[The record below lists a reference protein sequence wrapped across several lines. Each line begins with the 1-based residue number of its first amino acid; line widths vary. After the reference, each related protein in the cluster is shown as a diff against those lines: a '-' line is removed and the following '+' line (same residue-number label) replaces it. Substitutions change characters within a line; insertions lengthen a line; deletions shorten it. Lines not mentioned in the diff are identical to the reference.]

1 MNKAFE
7 LLCKIICNFYPF
19 PLVTGDYFCILI
31 FHDLKIVKAK
41 TARMKLR
48 VKLVCWSLFLS
59 ATFIFAQ
66 DSAPKN
72 WFNLDL
78 SKDGVP
84 GVSTERTYQELLKG
98 KKSKTVVV
106 AVLDSGVDYEH
117 EDLKDIMW
125 VNDDEI
131 PGNGIDDDKNGYI
144 DDIHGWNFLGNAKGE
159 NVAHDNLEVTRLYKK
174 YKEMFE
180 GRDENKL
187 SKKEKEAYA
196 KYKEYKKVVE
206 EKRAQLEEEAGT
218 FIAISTAINNLSD
231 EIGKESISVEDLKNF
246 KTDNPL
252 MGYAVQISQSIMASE
267 GHSFEQIKK
276 DISEYA
282 EYLQAEYEYHY
293 NSDFDSRSI
302 VGDNYADP
310 YDRNYGNNDY
320 RGPDAQHG
328 THVSGIIGAERG
340 NGLGMDGVAD
350 NVRIMSVRTVPDGD
364 ERDKDVAAAIMY
376 AVDNGASVINMSF
389 GKGASPRKEVVDEA
403 VKYAQAHDVLL
414 IVAAGNDNKLVTDD
428 NNFPTDQYAKRGFLG
443 LFGPRYAS
451 NWIEVGAI
459 NWKTGEDLVAPFSN
473 YSPEYVDVFAP
484 GMEIYSTVP
493 FNHYENLQG
502 TSMAA
507 PVVAGVAAMLRSYF
521 PDLTAEQVK
530 NVIMETAVKQ
540 KYKVKE
546 PGEDEDS
553 SRPLVPF
560 SSLSVTGGMV
570 NAYEAV
576 KLAEHTKGKKK
587 GVSRD
592 GIGGN
597 TSKKEK
603 KTVAVP

>member
-1 MNKAFE
+1 MNRSFE
-7 LLCKIICNFYPF
+7 LLFKIICNFFPF
-19 PLVTGDYFCILI
+19 SLVTGDYFCILI
-31 FHDLKIVKAK
+31 FHDLKIIKAK

-125 VNDDEI
+125 VNEDEI

-159 NVAHDNLEVTRLYKK
+159 DVAHDNLEVTRLYKK

-187 SKKEKEAYA
+187 SKKEKEDYA

-276 DISEYA
+276 DINEYA
-282 EYLQAEYEYHY
+282 EYLQSEYEYHY
-293 NSDFDSRSI
+293 NPDFDPRSI

-403 VKYAQAHDVLL
+403 VKYAQAHDVL
-414 IVAAGNDNKLVTDD
+414 IVCAAGNDNKLITKD

-443 LFGPRYAS
+443 LFGPKFAN

-473 YSPEYVDVFAP
+473 YSPDYVDVFSP
-484 GMEIYSTVP
+484 GMDIYSTVP
-493 FNHYENLQG
+493 FNQYENLQG

-530 NVIMETAVKQ
+530 TIIMESAVKQ

-546 PGEDEDS
+546 PGEDEAN
-553 SRPLVPF
+553 RALVPF
-560 SSLSVTGGMV
+560 SSLSVTGGIV

-576 KLAEHTKGKKK
+576 KLAEKTKGKKK

-592 GIGGN
+592 GVGGN
-597 TSKKEK
+597 ASKKEK

>member
-1 MNKAFE
+1 
-7 LLCKIICNFYPF
+7 
-19 PLVTGDYFCILI
+19 
-31 FHDLKIVKAK
+31 
-41 TARMKLR
+41 MKLR

-125 VNDDEI
+125 VNEDEI

-159 NVAHDNLEVTRLYKK
+159 DVAHDNLEVTRLYKK

-187 SKKEKEAYA
+187 SKKEKEDYA

-267 GHSFEQIKK
+267 GHSYEQINK
-276 DISEYA
+276 DISNNISLDAGLLNGVPPEAEHVFLKYLRTYVPAQLADGTAAPDVEY
-282 EYLQAEYEYHY
+282 
-293 NSDFDSRSI
+293 
-302 VGDNYADP
+302 
-310 YDRNYGNNDY
+310 RNILGNLEKT
-320 RGPDAQHG
+320 R
-328 THVSGIIGAERG
+328 
-340 NGLGMDGVAD
+340 
-350 NVRIMSVRTVPDGD
+350 
-364 ERDKDVAAAIMY
+364 
-376 AVDNGASVINMSF
+376 
-389 GKGASPRKEVVDEA
+389 
-403 VKYAQAHDVLL
+403 AQAKPL
-414 IVAAGNDNKLVTDD
+414 I
-428 NNFPTDQYAKRGFLG
+428 
-443 LFGPRYAS
+443 S
-451 NWIEVGAI
+451 
-459 NWKTGEDLVAPFSN
+459 
-473 YSPEYVDVFAP
+473 VF
-484 GMEIYSTVP
+484 
-493 FNHYENLQG
+493 N
-502 TSMAA
+502 
-507 PVVAGVAAMLRSYF
+507 
-521 PDLTAEQVK
+521 
-530 NVIMETAVKQ
+530 
-540 KYKVKE
+540 
-546 PGEDEDS
+546 
-553 SRPLVPF
+553 
-560 SSLSVTGGMV
+560 
-570 NAYEAV
+570 
-576 KLAEHTKGKKK
+576 
-587 GVSRD
+587 
-592 GIGGN
+592 
-597 TSKKEK
+597 
-603 KTVAVP
+603 